1 MNRWLCCLLLILNST
16 GLRATT
22 LAQFRTYFG
31 DMDVAL
37 YEHDKPATVANFL
50 RYARAGLYQDGII
63 HRCVPNFVIQGGG
76 FYVSTTSPFIHPN
89 PVFPPIPNEF
99 GVGARYSNRY
109 GTIAMAKLGGDTNS
123 ATSQW
128 FINLKDNLFLDAPD
142 TNNHFTVFGKVIRG
156 TNVLNRLKMFSVSN
170 TRSNVIRDF
179 SFAFRD
185 YYYAGALGEVP
196 LLSTNATLNDLL
208 FVDISL
214 LNVQVQ
220 KLGNG
225 ARQVSWNSVQGKTNY
240 VEFTT
245 NIPPT
250 WHRFVATNGNG
261 NSITLTDSNSTAP
274 RRFYRIRVE
283 Y

>member
-1 MNRWLCCLLLILNST
+1 MNRWLFCLLLILHSC
-16 GLRATT
+16 GLRAST

-31 DMDVAL
+31 DMHVEL
-37 YEHDKPATVANFL
+37 YEHDKPITVANFL
-50 RYARAGLYQDGII
+50 RYIRAGLYQDSII
-63 HRCVPNFVIQGGG
+63 HRCDPNFVIQGGG
-76 FYVSTTSPFIHPN
+76 FYVSLQPPYIHPS

-99 GVGARYSNRY
+99 GVGTRYSNRY

-128 FINLKDNLFLDAPD
+128 FINLRDNAFLDAAD
-142 TNNHFTVFGKVIRG
+142 SNNYFTVFGKVVGG
-156 TNVLNRLKMFSVSN
+156 TNVLNRFKVFSYSN
-170 TRSNVIRDF
+170 TRSNIIRDYSLIYGP
-179 SFAFRD
+179 SF
-185 YYYAGALGEVP
+185 GELP

-250 WHRFVATNGNG
+250 WHTFVATNGNG
-261 NSITLTDSNSTAP
+261 NNINVTDSNGTAP
-274 RRFYRIRVE
+274 RRFYRVRVQ